1 MRVLLAPHGT
11 RGDVQPMLALALALQ
26 ARRHVVGF
34 VAPDNFVEWI
44 RSHGFEAE
52 PNGIDVEQMMR
63 SADARLDSARWQI
76 RHLSDVL
83 IPQLFVSVARAM
95 PDADLIV
102 GAGVQ
107 LAAPSVA
114 EARDVPFCTVAFCP
128 CAVPSA
134 ETPPPPIRNQ
144 RLPRVINQLLWQV
157 GGPITSWMIAR
168 PINAGRQ
175 RLGLRPIGSVLDD
188 LFHQP
193 VIVAA
198 DRDLGPIPADVPRTV
213 VATDA
218 FVLQST
224 VPIDPR
230 VAAFLAID
238 PAPVY
243 VGFGS
248 MVARRLPELAAHA
261 AAAARALGRRLL
273 LAGGWAALDRHMIA
287 EDAGDPGDDVLLVD
301 AVPHAAVLP
310 RVAAAV
316 HHGGA
321 GTTTAAARAGVPQ
334 VILPHILDQYYW
346 AHRVERLGLGPRAL
360 PVDLVTADVLTER
373 LDAALND
380 PRIRRRAAEAAP
392 PIAARNGVDA
402 AVDHLERIAGSWSG

>member
-1 MRVLLAPHGT
+1 M
-11 RGDVQPMLALALALQ
+11 
-26 ARRHVVGF
+26 
-34 VAPDNFVEWI
+34 
-44 RSHGFEAE
+44 
-52 PNGIDVEQMMR
+52 
-63 SADARLDSARWQI
+63 
-76 RHLSDVL
+76 
-83 IPQLFVSVARAM
+83 
-95 PDADLIV
+95 
-102 GAGVQ
+102 
-107 LAAPSVA
+107 
-114 EARDVPFCTVAFCP
+114 
-128 CAVPSA
+128 
-134 ETPPPPIRNQ
+134 PPPPIHNQ

-157 GGPITSWMIAR
+157 GAPITSWMIAR
-168 PINAGRQ
+168 PINAGRRQ
-175 RLGLRPIGSVLDD
+175 LGLRPIGSVLDD

-198 DRDLGPIPADVPRTV
+198 DRDLGPIPADAPRTV

-224 VPIDPR
+224 TALDPR

-248 MVARRLPELAAHA
+248 MVARRLSELASHA
-261 AAAARALGRRLL
+261 VAAARALGRRLL
-273 LAGGWAALDRHMIA
+273 LAGGWAALDRHLIA
-287 EDAGDPGDDVLLVD
+287 EDAGNDVLLVD

-321 GTTTAAARAGVPQ
+321 GTTAAAARAGVPQ
-334 VILPHILDQYYW
+334 VILPHILDQFYW
-346 AHRVERLGLGPRAL
+346 AHRVERLGLGPRGL

-373 LDAALND
+373 LDAALHD

-392 PIAARNGVDA
+392 AIAARDGVDA
-402 AVDHLERIAGSWSG
+402 AADHLERIAGLT